1 MKKLNIIIEAPL
13 LQKDFKRF
21 GISYLS
27 KNFQIVIIDISYLTK
42 KKIYQ
47 ELKQDEYIIKDEDS
61 FKINTIKSMRDLIN
75 FIKKNKNEFCIDYL
89 GDIPINQILRYVLF
103 LFDFKLIKTS
113 HGMLPNKP
121 LSIRNYKYFLLKML
135 NLYHCIN
142 FLFNKIRFNR

>member
-47 ELKQDEYIIKDEDS
+47 D
-61 FKINTIKSMRDLIN
+61 
-75 FIKKNKNEFCIDYL
+75 
-89 GDIPINQILRYVLF
+89 
-103 LFDFKLIKTS
+103 LFDKEKTLTNKLK
-113 HGMLPNKP
+113 
-121 LSIRNYKYFLLKML
+121 
-135 NLYHCIN
+135 NLEH
-142 FLFNKIRFNR
+142 KISLVKNMIME